1 VGERSVKSFF
11 LVNIHTGEVH
21 PMTLIMR
28 SPTDLRFQEKTTDLL
43 TYVGDHLHDGESLW
57 FVVSCVMAVL
67 EQADRQ

>member
-1 VGERSVKSFF
+1 
-11 LVNIHTGEVH
+11 
-21 PMTLIMR
+21 MTLIMR

-57 FVVSCVMAVL
+57 FVVSCVRAVL